1 LTLRAAQGGYV
12 PAQEIVGMM
21 YAVGKGVQQ
30 DFKEAAKWFLSAA
43 EAGNARAAANFVA
56 MSRNL
61 RGDVELG
68 ACPRN
73 TPEELLFF
81 AGVLKQDDQIMFH
94 GQELSSLLSG

>member
-1 LTLRAAQGGYV
+1 MRVDPGRWLFR
-12 PAQEIVGMM
+12 VG
-21 YAVGKGVQQ
+21 VRQ
-30 DFKEAAKWFLSAA
+30 
-43 EAGNARAAANFVA
+43 
-56 MSRNL
+56 RN
-61 RGDVELG
+61 RDDTLG